1 MDMLGRMVNSLW
13 AFRLLLAVP
22 AAIMLGRFFLYEH
35 SWGRLIDQSGEW
47 AIRLLILTLA
57 VTPLRLLMKQIG
69 FGPHWPMWL
78 FKRRRSL
85 GLAAFLYAS
94 LHASAYLIRQ
104 ANLNVVMFDLHF
116 AEYLTGWIAF
126 LGMLLLAATSNDD
139 AVHRLG
145 LWWKTLQR
153 LAYVSMIAAAIH
165 WFMIRQDHA
174 ALWLHILP
182 LAILEANRVWYNFAR
197 PAGLKH

>member
-1 MDMLGRMVNSLW
+1 MDLLGRMFNSLL

-35 SWGRLIDQSGEW
+35 SWGRLIDQSGES

-57 VTPLRLLMKQIG
+57 VTPLRLLMKQAG

-85 GLAAFLYAS
+85 GLAAFLYAAM
-94 LHASAYLIRQ
+94 HASAYLLRQ
-104 ANLNVVMFDLHF
+104 ANLDVVLFDMRF
-116 AEYLTGWIAF
+116 AEYLTGWVAF

-145 LWWKTLQR
+145 LWWKALQR

-165 WFMIRQDHA
+165 WYLIRLDHTG
-174 ALWLHILP
+174 LWLHILP
-182 LAILEANRVWYNFAR
+182 LAFLEAYRVWYNFAR

>member
-1 MDMLGRMVNSLW
+1 MEILGGIVNSLL

-22 AAIMLGRFFLYEH
+22 AAIMLGQFVANGYR
-35 SWGRLIDQSGEW
+35 WGLLIDQSGEW

-57 VTPLRLLMKQIG
+57 ITPLRLMIKHLG
-69 FGPHWPMWL
+69 LGPHWPMWL

-104 ANLNVVMFDLHF
+104 ANLDVVLFDLRF
-116 AEYLTGWIAF
+116 AEYLSGWIAF

-145 LWWKTLQR
+145 LWWKMLQR
-153 LAYVSMIAAAIH
+153 FAYVSLIAAVLH
-165 WFMIRQDHA
+165 WYLIRQDHT
-174 ALWLHILP
+174 ALWLHIVP
-182 LAILEANRVWYNFAR
+182 LAALEAYRVWYNFTR

>member
-1 MDMLGRMVNSLW
+1 MEILGGFVNSLL

-22 AAIMLGRFFLYEH
+22 AAIMLGQFMANGYR
-35 SWGRLIDQSGEW
+35 WGQLIDQSGEW

-57 VTPLRLLMKQIG
+57 MTPLRILLKQLG
-69 FGPHWPMWL
+69 LGPHWPMWL

-104 ANLNVVMFDLHF
+104 ANLNVVLFDLRF
-116 AEYLTGWIAF
+116 AEYLSGWIAF

-145 LWWKTLQR
+145 LWWKMLQR
-153 LAYVSMIAAAIH
+153 LAYVSMIAAALH
-165 WFMIRQDHA
+165 WYLMRQDHA
-174 ALWLHILP
+174 ALWLHVLP
-182 LAILEANRVWYNFAR
+182 LAALEAYRVWYNFAR